1 MTKVD
6 LPKLGQWLGD
16 SVTTRT
22 ERELAQMA
30 PTGQEQWRLFVLIL
44 AALWVLESVTGYVT
58 GVLRWRKQE
67 REQEKELEMD
77 A

>member
-1 MTKVD
+1 
-6 LPKLGQWLGD
+6 
-16 SVTTRT
+16 
-22 ERELAQMA
+22 
-30 PTGQEQWRLFVLIL
+30 LFVLIL